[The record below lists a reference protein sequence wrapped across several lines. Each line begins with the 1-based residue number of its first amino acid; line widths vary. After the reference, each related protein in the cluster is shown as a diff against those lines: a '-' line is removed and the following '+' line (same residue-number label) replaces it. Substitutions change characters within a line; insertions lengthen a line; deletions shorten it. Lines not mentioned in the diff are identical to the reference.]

1 MRYSVRTARFP
12 RFASAVAIEHS
23 DSAPTPGIA
32 TRTCGFDPWPLI
44 VAAIVVIVDQITKAM
59 VIRAF
64 GPLESGKSKEIIPNV
79 LDFRYTENTGA
90 AFSLFQGRSTT
101 LLLIG
106 VIVIGVL
113 IYYYR
118 ALPQGQPVLRLAV
131 GGVLGGAVGNIIDRV
146 RLGHVTDWIHI
157 THYPTFNVADSCI
170 TIGMMTLAISLL
182 FTDRVAHR
190 DG

>member
-1 MRYSVRTARFP
+1 MVVER
-12 RFASAVAIEHS
+12 S
-23 DSAPTPGIA
+23 DQPAETA
-32 TRTCGFDPWPLI
+32 TRARTFDFWPLV
-44 VAAIVVIVDQITKAM
+44 VAAVVVVIDQITKAM

-64 GPLESGKSKEIIPNV
+64 GPPDAATSKQIIPHL
-79 LDFRYTENTGA
+79 LDVRHDENTGA

-146 RLGHVTDWIHI
+146 RLGYVTDWIHI

-170 TIGMMTLAISLL
+170 TIGMVTLAFSL
-182 FTDRVAHR
+182 FFMDRSTRR

>member
-1 MRYSVRTARFP
+1 MV
-12 RFASAVAIEHS
+12 
-23 DSAPTPGIA
+23 
-32 TRTCGFDPWPLI
+32 
-44 VAAIVVIVDQITKAM
+44 VAAVVVVIDQVTKAM

-64 GPLESGKSKEIIPNV
+64 GPPDAVTSKQIIPHL
-79 LDFRYTENTGA
+79 LDVRHDENTGA

-131 GGVLGGAVGNIIDRV
+131 GGVLGGAVGNIIDRI
-146 RLGHVTDWIHI
+146 RLGYVTDWIHI

-170 TIGMMTLAISLL
+170 TIGMVTLAFSL
-182 FTDRVAHR
+182 FFMDRSTRR

>member
-1 MRYSVRTARFP
+1 VRYSVRTARFP
-12 RFASAVAIEHS
+12 AFGSAVVIEHS
-23 DSAPTPGIA
+23 DSAPGIA
-32 TRTCGFDPWPLI
+32 ARERGFDLWPLI
-44 VAAIVVIVDQITKAM
+44 VAAVVVIVDQITKAM
-59 VIRAF
+59 IIRAF
-64 GPLESGKSKEIIPNV
+64 GAPDAAGSKQIIPHL
-79 LDFRYTENTGA
+79 LDFRHDENTGA

-113 IYYYR
+113 FFYYR

-157 THYPTFNVADSCI
+157 THYPTFNIADSCI
-170 TIGMMTLAISLL
+170 TIGMITLAVYLL
-182 FTDRVAHR
+182 FMDRAARR
-190 DG
+190 DD

>member
-1 MRYSVRTARFP
+1 MRYLARTGRFP
-12 RFASAVAIEHS
+12 VSASVVVVEHS
-23 DSAPTPGIA
+23 DHVVDVS
-32 TRTCGFDPWPLI
+32 TRARGFDAWPLF
-44 VAAIVVIVDQITKAM
+44 VAAIVVVLDQITKAL

-64 GPLESGKSKEIIPNV
+64 GPSEAGNSKEIIPRL
-79 LDFRYTENTGA
+79 LDFRHDENTGA

-118 ALPQGQPVLRLAV
+118 ALPQGRPVLRLAV

-146 RLGHVTDWIHI
+146 RLGHVTDWIHL

-170 TIGMMTLAISLL
+170 TIGMFTLAISLL
-182 FTDRVAHR
+182 FIDRSARR

>member
-1 MRYSVRTARFP
+1 MVVER
-12 RFASAVAIEHS
+12 S
-23 DSAPTPGIA
+23 DSAPEIA
-32 TRTCGFDPWPLI
+32 TRARGFDLWPVV
-44 VAAIVVIVDQITKAM
+44 VATMVVVVDQITKAM

-64 GPLESGKSKEIIPNV
+64 GPPEAGNSKVIIPHL
-79 LDFRYTENTGA
+79 LDFRHDENTGA

-106 VIVIGVL
+106 VIVLGVL

-170 TIGMMTLAISLL
+170 TIGMFTLAIYLL
-182 FTDRVAHR
+182 FMDRSARR

>member
-1 MRYSVRTARFP
+1 V
-12 RFASAVAIEHS
+12 VIEHS
-23 DSAPTPGIA
+23 DSTPGVVA
-32 TRTCGFDPWPLI
+32 RARGFDLWPLI
-44 VAAIVVIVDQITKAM
+44 VAAIVVMLDQITKAV

-64 GPLESGKSKEIIPNV
+64 ASPDSGASKQIIPHL
-79 LDFRYTENTGA
+79 LDFRHDENTGA

-157 THYPTFNVADSCI
+157 THYPTFNIADSCI
-170 TIGMMTLAISLL
+170 TIGMITLAISLL
-182 FTDRVAHR
+182 FMDRIARR

>member
-1 MRYSVRTARFP
+1 MVAERSDPDSEYVADVPARA
-12 RFASAVAIEHS
+12 R
-23 DSAPTPGIA
+23 
-32 TRTCGFDPWPLI
+32 GFDVWPLL
-44 VAAIVVIVDQITKAM
+44 VAAVVVALDQITKAL

-64 GPLESGKSKEIIPNV
+64 GPPEAGNAKEIIPRV
-79 LDFRYTENTGA
+79 LDFRHDENTGA
-90 AFSLFQGRSTT
+90 AFSLFQGRSTA
-101 LLLIG
+101 LLLIS

-170 TIGMMTLAISLL
+170 TVGMFALAFYLL
-182 FTDRVAHR
+182 FLDRSAR
-190 DG
+190 RGG

>member
-1 MRYSVRTARFP
+1 MVVER
-12 RFASAVAIEHS
+12 S
-23 DSAPTPGIA
+23 DQPAETA
-32 TRTCGFDPWPLI
+32 TRARVFDFWPMI
-44 VAAIVVIVDQITKAM
+44 VAAVVVIVDQITKAL

-64 GPLESGKSKEIIPNV
+64 GPPDATTSKVIIPHL
-79 LDFRYTENTGA
+79 LDFQHDENTGA

-118 ALPQGQPVLRLAV
+118 ALPQGQPVLRIAV

-146 RLGHVTDWIHI
+146 RLGYVTDWIHF

-170 TIGMMTLAISLL
+170 TIGMVTLAFYLL
-182 FTDRVAHR
+182 FMDRSARR

>member
-1 MRYSVRTARFP
+1 MVAERSNTASEVRARTA
-12 RFASAVAIEHS
+12 A
-23 DSAPTPGIA
+23 
-32 TRTCGFDPWPLI
+32 FDFWPVV
-44 VAAIVVIVDQITKAM
+44 VAAIVVVLDQITKALA
-59 VIRAF
+59 IDAL
-64 GPLESGKSKEIIPNV
+64 GPPEAGKSKTIIPKL
-79 LDFRYTENTGA
+79 LDLRHDQNTGA

-118 ALPQGQPVLRLAV
+118 ALPQGSPLLRTAV

-157 THYPTFNVADSCI
+157 THYPTFNLADSSI
-170 TIGMMTLAISLL
+170 TLGMITLAVYLVFL
-182 FTDRVAHR
+182 DRAPRR

>member
-1 MRYSVRTARFP
+1 MV
-12 RFASAVAIEHS
+12 VEHS
-23 DSAPTPGIA
+23 DRAPEIA
-32 TRTCGFDPWPLI
+32 TRVRGFDLWPMV
-44 VAAIVVIVDQITKAM
+44 VAAIVVAIDQITKAM
-59 VIRAF
+59 VIRAM
-64 GPLESGKSKEIIPNV
+64 GPPEAGKSKVIIPRL
-79 LDFRYTENTGA
+79 LDFRHDENTGA

-118 ALPQGQPVLRLAV
+118 ALPQGQPVLRVAV
-131 GGVLGGAVGNIIDRV
+131 GGVLGGAVGNIVDRV

-157 THYPTFNVADSCI
+157 THYPTFNIADSCI
-170 TIGMMTLAISLL
+170 TIGMFTLAFYLL
-182 FTDRVAHR
+182 FMDRSTRR